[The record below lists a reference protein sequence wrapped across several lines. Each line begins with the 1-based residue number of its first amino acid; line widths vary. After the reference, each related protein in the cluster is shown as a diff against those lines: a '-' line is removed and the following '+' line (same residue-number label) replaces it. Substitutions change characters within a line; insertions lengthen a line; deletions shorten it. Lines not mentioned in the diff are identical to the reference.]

1 MPLKIKNELA
11 SIPYT
16 LTEVIPKF
24 NDSQS
29 CFELSDSNDF
39 KIDVDYILTPYLDYV
54 PEDYSLF
61 VMKSLELNRENDI
74 FQVYDKD
81 ANLRIGW
88 VFPIQAIVSNKH
100 GCANNKHFLKY
111 AYVAFYK
118 LLINKEEYDHF
129 IPPFQNADNY
139 MLTDFY
145 GDDIIILILSNSQIQ
160 NIDNFHIDNYLTSLY
175 SYSYYYCQPTEN
187 LKQINNCQPTEDL
200 KEIRNRANLQS
211 FGNTRLIIQRKSQYL
226 QGEAYLDR
234 LFKSLLKTEENPLVR
249 FYLLYQ
255 VIELVIEI
263 IFEKSFSDIINNFQN
278 NADKNIYELKESI
291 TNISS
296 EKERISKLIA
306 ALEKKI
312 DAVSKTNLHLLCN
325 QLLTAFNSDNKNSLP
340 LALYSVRSLIVHKF
354 RNLPEKDL
362 PKLEQINREFENIVI
377 KIILNFEEISIK

>member
-1 MPLKIKNELA
+1 
-11 SIPYT
+11 
-16 LTEVIPKF
+16 
-24 NDSQS
+24 
-29 CFELSDSNDF
+29 
-39 KIDVDYILTPYLDYV
+39 
-54 PEDYSLF
+54 
-61 VMKSLELNRENDI
+61 
-74 FQVYDKD
+74 
-81 ANLRIGW
+81 
-88 VFPIQAIVSNKH
+88 
-100 GCANNKHFLKY
+100 
-111 AYVAFYK
+111 
-118 LLINKEEYDHF
+118 
-129 IPPFQNADNY
+129 
-139 MLTDFY
+139 
-145 GDDIIILILSNSQIQ
+145 
-160 NIDNFHIDNYLTSLY
+160 
-175 SYSYYYCQPTEN
+175 
-187 LKQINNCQPTEDL
+187 
-200 KEIRNRANLQS
+200 
-211 FGNTRLIIQRKSQYL
+211 L